1 MKPRGPCI
9 LALVAVGLVGC
20 ARVASSEATQAPAG
34 AAQAIATI
42 HTRKCGSCHV
52 APEPRSRKRGALDV
66 ALGRHKNRVHLTP
79 AQWAA
84 MSDYLA
90 RSDESAARE

>member
-1 MKPRGPCI
+1 MRSI
-9 LALVAVGLVGC
+9 IVLVAVGLVGC
-20 ARVASSEATQAPAG
+20 ARVASSEATHAPAD
-34 AAQAIATI
+34 AVQAIAAI
-42 HTRKCGSCHV
+42 HTRKSGTCH
-52 APEPRSRKRGALDV
+52 ATPEPRSRKRGALEV

-90 RSDESAARE
+90 RPDESAARE